1 LDEDAMKLLDYYRDK
16 NLIWFDAGATIL
28 SVVISFLLRLE
39 LSQFV
44 LDYLPTVL
52 WMIGIGLVFKLL
64 AYYFFGLY
72 KRVWIYASVKEMRL
86 IVLAVMA
93 GSLAV
98 SVVMLA
104 LFYLNVFSFFPR
116 SVLVIDALVSLVLIS
131 GTHLGVRF
139 VNDYFNEENNGSS
152 EKEHNVLVIGA
163 GSAGV
168 LVVREMLRNTHLD
181 MVPKAFLDDDPQ
193 KQNMV
198 VNGVPVVG
206 GLDDLVKVLKGGE
219 YKEVI
224 IAIPT
229 ASGSV
234 IRKVSEVCS
243 KKKIPF
249 RTMPGIYELLG
260 GRVSVNRL
268 RDVDISDLL
277 RREPT
282 STDDVDLTDCLTGKK
297 VLVTGAGGSIASELC
312 RQICRWEP
320 KELVLVG
327 HGENSIFDIM
337 VELEDNYPALS
348 IYPIIA
354 DTRDRE
360 RILSVFK
367 KYDPDI
373 VFHAAAHK
381 HVYLMEMNPVEA
393 ITNNILGTKNVV
405 DAAVAVDVDDLVMIS
420 TDKAVQPTS
429 VMGASKRIAEMVV
442 LDSAERFGRQFSVV
456 RFGNVLGSRGSVVP
470 LFKHQIANGGPV
482 TVRHPEIDRY
492 FMTIPEAVHL
502 VLQASNLA
510 DSGKLYLLNM
520 GEPVKILQ
528 LAEDL
533 IRLSGLEPYEDI
545 DIVFTEIVQG
555 EKLSESLYYDEE
567 HLEKTSHAE
576 INQVN
581 DANGFM
587 GEALQHLVNE
597 LSGLAKNEDVDGII
611 ALLNESIQNA
621 DLTIQHSL

>member
-1 LDEDAMKLLDYYRDK
+1 MKILDYYRDK
-16 NLIWFDAGATIL
+16 NLIWFDAGFTVL

-44 LDYLPTVL
+44 MDYLPTVL
-52 WMIGIGLVFKLL
+52 WMIGVALVLKLL
-64 AYYFFGLY
+64 VYYFFGLY

-86 IVLAVMA
+86 IVLAVIA
-93 GSLAV
+93 GSFAV
-98 SVVMLA
+98 SLVMFA

-116 SVLVIDALVSLVLIS
+116 SVLAIDAFVSLVLIS
-131 GTHLGVRF
+131 GSHFGVRF
-139 VNDYFNEENNGSS
+139 INDYFNEENNDSS
-152 EKEHNVLVIGA
+152 DKEHNVLVIGA

-198 VNGVPVVG
+198 VNGVPVIG
-206 GLDDLVKVLKGGE
+206 GLDDLEKVLKGGE

-234 IRKVSEVCS
+234 IRKVSDVCS

-282 STDDVDLTDCLTGKK
+282 STDDVDLTECLTDKTI
-297 VLVTGAGGSIASELC
+297 LVTGAGGSIASELC

-320 KELVLVG
+320 KELILVG

-337 VELEDNYPALS
+337 VELEDNYPSLS
-348 IYPIIA
+348 IFPIIA
-354 DTRDRE
+354 DTRNRE
-360 RILSVFK
+360 RILGIFK
-367 KYDPDI
+367 KYQPEI

-405 DAAVAVDVDDLVMIS
+405 DAAVAVDVQDLVMIS

-442 LDSAERFGRQFSVV
+442 LDAAERFGRHFSVV

-567 HLEKTSHAE
+567 HLEKTSHTE
-576 INQVN
+576 INQVI

-587 GEALQHLVNE
+587 GDALQNLVDE
-597 LSGLAKNEDVDGII
+597 LNKLVKNEDVDGII

-621 DLTIQHSL
+621 DLTVQKTL

>member
-1 LDEDAMKLLDYYRDK
+1 M
-16 NLIWFDAGATIL
+16 IATA
-28 SVVISFLLRLE
+28 
-39 LSQFV
+39 
-44 LDYLPTVL
+44 
-52 WMIGIGLVFKLL
+52 LVFKLL

-206 GLDDLVKVLKGGE
+206 GLDDLEKVLKGGE

>member
-1 LDEDAMKLLDYYRDK
+1 MKLLDYYRDK
-16 NLIWFDAGATIL
+16 NLIWFDAGATVL

-52 WMIGIGLVFKLL
+52 WMIATALVFKLL

-98 SVVMLA
+98 SAVMLA
-104 LFYLNVFSFFPR
+104 LFYFNLFSFFPR

-131 GTHLGVRF
+131 GTHFGVRF
-139 VNDYFNEENNGSS
+139 ANDYFNEENNGSS

-181 MVPKAFLDDDPQ
+181 MIPKAFLDDDPQ

-206 GLDDLVKVLKGGE
+206 GLDDLEKVLKGGE

-320 KELVLVG
+320 KELILVG

-337 VELEDNYPALS
+337 VELEGNYPMLS
-348 IYPIIA
+348 IFPIIA

-360 RILSVFK
+360 RILRVFQ
-367 KYDPDI
+367 KYNPEI

-442 LDSAERFGRQFSVV
+442 LDAAERFGRHFSVV

-533 IRLSGLEPYEDI
+533 IRLSGLEPYEDV

-587 GEALQHLVNE
+587 GEALQGLVSA
-597 LSGLAKNEDVDGII
+597 LSGLARNEDVDGII

-621 DLTIQHSL
+621 DLTVEHSL